1 MMPSAPF
8 HYHRLVIWIGRIVL
22 AGIFIYAGYSKLFSP
37 NLMLQSFFTF
47 KFSVTANISN
57 FGQQVRSY
65 KMLSEPGI
73 SFVSHFLPPAEIALG
88 LLLLL
93 GWRFRV
99 CASLVS
105 LLLLGFLT
113 IVVRAYLLG
122 LQIDCGCFGKPE
134 PLTGWTIIRDG
145 SFLLLALLMTFFAFQ
160 EAQRPHPWSA
170 GSVSEQPS

>member
-1 MMPSAPF
+1 MMQYAPF
-8 HYHRLVIWIGRIVL
+8 NYRRLIIWVGRIIL
-22 AGIFIYAGYSKLFSP
+22 AGILIYAGYSKLFSP
-37 NLMLQSFFTF
+37 NLMLHSFFTF

-65 KMLSEPGI
+65 QMLSEPGI
-73 SFVSHFLPPAEIALG
+73 SFVSHFLPPVEMALG

-93 GWRFRV
+93 GWRLRV
-99 CASLVS
+99 WASLVS

-170 GSVSEQPS
+170 TSVSEQPS